1 MQAREIIERLGG
13 QSAVAQHLEKGQSTV
28 AYWVKTGVIPARWK
42 PKLYLLSVKLGV
54 RLTAEDLIGTPEDP
68 MAGHIDS
75 AISGDR
81 TKAGSLTV
89 ETKSEILAAPADPA
103 EAETLVFREGS
114 NEVRLRFDGGVQA
127 IWATTKEIAE
137 LFDVDPSTIL
147 KHIQNIFE
155 EDELS
160 ESATTAKFTVVRL
173 EGSRQVSREVTH
185 YNLDVILSVGYRVN
199 AKRAT
204 SFRKWATQTLRAYLD
219 QGYVINEKALRESP
233 EKLNRLAAQI
243 RSLRSEEKQVYAKV
257 RECFKLSSSDYDSES
272 RTVKSFYALLQDKF
286 HHAVTG
292 STASKLIMDRADHTA
307 ENMGL
312 QSLKG
317 EKPTLADATAGKNYL
332 KPEELYRLHI
342 LSEQFLLY
350 AEGTALAGKNM
361 TMESLHRQL
370 DRLLTLNDYPV
381 FESYKDYIKD
391 QAIQHAR
398 IEFGQYKKRLKIEA
412 MGLQYDE
419 EALASGE
426 YDGFLLE
433 N

>member
-1 MQAREIIERLGG
+1 MDAREIIERLGG

-28 AYWVKTGVIPARWK
+28 AYWVKTGIIPARWK

-54 RLTAEDLIGTPEDP
+54 PLTAEELIGTPEDP
-68 MAGHIDS
+68 LSGHIDGTAAGHVPPSSSPVVLDLPSQTAATQPAS
-75 AISGDR
+75 ATFENETVIFHSGE
-81 TKAGSLTV
+81 L
-89 ETKSEILAAPADPA
+89 EIP
-103 EAETLVFREGS
+103 
-114 NEVRLRFDGGVQA
+114 LRFDTTSQA
-127 IWATTKEIAE
+127 IWATQEQISQIFTVSQSSISRHIA
-137 LFDVDPSTIL
+137 
-147 KHIQNIFE
+147 NIFA
-155 EDELS
+155 EDELDEKS
-160 ESATTAKFTVVRL
+160 NMQKLHTANSDRPTSL
-173 EGSRQVSREVTH
+173 YS
-185 YNLDVILSVGYRVN
+185 LDVIISVGYRVN
-199 AKRAT
+199 SRAAT
-204 SFRKWATQTLRAYLD
+204 DFRKWATQTLRAYLD

-361 TMESLHRQL
+361 TMESLHLQL

-381 FESYKDYIKD
+381 FEGYKDYIKD

-398 IEFGQYKKRLKIEA
+398 IELGQYKKRLKIEA

>member
-1 MQAREIIERLGG
+1 MEAREIIERLGG
-13 QSAVAQHLEKGQSTV
+13 QSAVAEHLGKGQSTV
-28 AYWVKTGVIPARWK
+28 AYWVKTGVIPSRWK
-42 PKLYLLSVKLGV
+42 PQLYLLSVKLGV
-54 RLTAEDLIGTPEDP
+54 PLTAEELIGTPENP
-68 MAGHIDS
+68 I
-75 AISGDR
+75 
-81 TKAGSLTV
+81 
-89 ETKSEILAAPADPA
+89 PA
-103 EAETLVFREGS
+103 EISRSPSPLSNLPLPPPPRIIAAGPAEQPGPRALVHQEVVFTAGGRE
-114 NEVRLRFDGGVQA
+114 VLLRFDTDIQA
-127 IWATTKEIAE
+127 IWATQEQIAQIFSVNQSSISRHISNVFAEEE
-137 LFDVDPSTIL
+137 LDEKSNMQKL
-147 KHIQNIFE
+147 HIAKS
-155 EDELS
+155 DRP
-160 ESATTAKFTVVRL
+160 TAFY
-173 EGSRQVSREVTH
+173 S
-185 YNLDVILSVGYRVN
+185 LDVIISVGYRVN
-199 AKRAT
+199 SRAAT
-204 SFRKWATQTLRAYLD
+204 EFRKWATQTLRAYLD

-257 RECFKLSSSDYDSES
+257 RECFKLSSSDYDAES
-272 RTVKSFYALLQDKF
+272 RHVKSFYALLQDKF

-312 QSLKG
+312 QSMKG
-317 EKPTLADATAGKNYL
+317 DRPTMADATAGKNYL

-381 FESYKDYIKD
+381 FEGYKDYIKD

-419 EALASGE
+419 EALAAGE